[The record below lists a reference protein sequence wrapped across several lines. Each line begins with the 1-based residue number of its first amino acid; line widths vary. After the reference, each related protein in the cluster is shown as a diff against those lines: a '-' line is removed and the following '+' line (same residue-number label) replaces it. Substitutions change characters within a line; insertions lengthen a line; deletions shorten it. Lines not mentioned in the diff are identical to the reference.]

1 MNPRTFPVL
10 LPLVGALAACR
21 GDTLLNKVVEEP
33 LTLTVLTPAYGAYLG
48 LAESPDAPLSIE
60 VSGLVSPTNAQVLVN
75 GVHAEV
81 HDDGTFTATVPW
93 AADPDS
99 ADSYVPAA
107 TDRAY
112 VLDVQAWDPDESA
125 RQLVPVFDGND
136 PRDTDP
142 GAIAGLLT
150 PTGLDALEPTVA
162 DTVDALGLWE
172 QLGAAL
178 PTVDT
183 TYLDITPTGITSSGT
198 SADLAP
204 ADSAVTLLLTFHD
217 VVMTADIGVLDSY
230 TLPVSIGLG
239 EVTLGA
245 DAVPG
250 LSDTDMLTLALTDA
264 QADITDVSLSF
275 GDYDVP
281 EWLTQLLVDPIAGL
295 VADLGGGLASLV
307 LDQLGTVELGGPF
320 AFSTDL
326 LGTTVSARLAE
337 VDAGLDGV
345 ALGVTVSTDGDAA
358 EDMPELSPLSA
369 QTPAGRDY
377 QLGFGLHEGL
387 LNTLIDQTVA
397 GFLDID
403 LELEGDYGELLG
415 AGIAALPGGYAIPDD
430 HEGYCIGV
438 HAGDARVVR
447 FAEGTGA
454 PMAQLW
460 LPDMR
465 VDLQTIQD
473 GDCTD
478 WLSASVLAVADID
491 VRGTTLDL
499 GLDVRHATVLSYRA
513 YDEDPSID
521 LNAVGDQLGTVV
533 EGFAALALSQASFD
547 LADMLG
553 GFGGLG
559 VTLDP
564 ELISVEPLGEEGRY
578 GVFLDVF

>member
-1 MNPRTFPVL
+1 MSPRPILALLPVL
-10 LPLVGALAACR
+10 GALAACR
-21 GDTLLNKVVEEP
+21 TDSLLNKVPDAP
-33 LTLTVLTPAYGAYLG
+33 LTLTVTTPTYGAYLG
-48 LAESPDAPLSIE
+48 APATSGEPLQIA
-60 VSGLVSPTNAQVLVN
+60 VSGTVSPAGAQVLVN
-75 GVHAEV
+75 GVPASI
-81 HDDGTFTATVPW
+81 DADGAFTATIPW
-93 AADPDS
+93 GTDADPD
-99 ADSYVPAA
+99 DTYVPDAA
-107 TDRAY
+107 DRAY
-112 VLDVQAWDPDESA
+112 VIDVQAWDTDEST
-125 RQLVPVFDGND
+125 RELVPVFDGND

-162 DTVDALGLWE
+162 DTVDALGLWD
-172 QLGAAL
+172 QLAAAL

-204 ADSAVTLLLTFHD
+204 ADGAVTLLLTFHD

-230 TLPVSIGLG
+230 TFPVSIGLG

-245 DAVPG
+245 NAEPG

-264 QADITDVSLSF
+264 QADIDDVSLSF

-281 EWLTQLLVDPIAGL
+281 DWITQLLVDPIAGL
-295 VADLGGGLASLV
+295 VADLGGGLATLL

-326 LGTTVSARLAE
+326 MGTTVSARLAQ
-337 VDAGLDGV
+337 VDAGTDGV
-345 ALGVTVSTDGDAA
+345 ALGVTVATDGDAA
-358 EDMPELSPLSA
+358 TDMPELTPLTA

-377 QLGFGLHEGL
+377 QLGFGVHEGL

-397 GFLDID
+397 DFLDID
-403 LELEGDYGELLG
+403 LQLEGDYGELLG

-438 HAGDARVVR
+438 HAGDARVVH

-465 VDLQTIQD
+465 VQLQTIQD
-473 GDCTD
+473 GECTD
-478 WLSASVLAVADID
+478 WLDASVLAVVD
-491 VRGTTLDL
+491 VDLRGTAVDL
-499 GLDVRHATVLSYRA
+499 GLDVRHATVLDYRA

-521 LNAVGDQLGTVV
+521 LNAVGDQLGSVV
-533 EGFAALALSQASFD
+533 EGFAALALSQTNID
-547 LADMLG
+547 LADLLG
-553 GFGGLG
+553 GLGGLG

-564 ELISVEPLGEEGRY
+564 ELVSVEPLGEEGRY
-578 GVFLDVF
+578 GLFLNVF